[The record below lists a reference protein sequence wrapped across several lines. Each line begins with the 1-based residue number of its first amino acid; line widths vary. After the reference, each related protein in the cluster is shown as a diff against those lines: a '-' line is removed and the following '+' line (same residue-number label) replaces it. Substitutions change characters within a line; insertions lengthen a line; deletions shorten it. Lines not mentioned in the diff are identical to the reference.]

1 MLRNRHPSIT
11 DGQPPCVGDRGF
23 SLCASSVRRVLSSP
37 PIRGF
42 WPGPCTTALRIL
54 CSMLM
59 GSRRALI
66 FLAVLSL
73 VSTSCVDST
82 SSSSTSSSQPVMTSS
97 TTLATTT
104 TVAPTTTSSAE
115 IEEPLRPPLPWLTD
129 PLLSPLSM
137 VPSCGSEEALVSWAS
152 SVKPGFPVDAAPA
165 SVLEAARFVPLMRD
179 LEPACVT
186 AIVGGEFAA
195 WSSESADGSVLVRG
209 VAGPFETTACYTNPD
224 GRTRLTDH
232 HNKIGS
238 GHGIGL
244 CDFRGT
250 GTVVGGIQLPDGR
263 LQRFFIEFGPAFV
276 DPGPLIPGAP
286 PDPVGDVMRRL
297 MLSGELVTTGTKWL
311 GSAVPFNWHTG
322 YAPCSVFYTDTAPA
336 RTRTLQ
342 TVWAMDF
349 CDAEKHVGQFVAST
363 ESLIP
368 EDATLTDLGR
378 ATIASW
384 STTDGVWSV
393 ATTDQTQY
401 GFLSVHGVDPSV
413 SVDDLAQVLAASPI
427 LYLGVLPSLDP

>member
-1 MLRNRHPSIT
+1 MASKSGSTKSSMNLAEILAMTLVVAACQTPESEGQSSPTEADPAAEPDPRPIPT
-11 DGQPPCVGDRGF
+11 DPGQSPVG
-23 SLCASSVRRVLSSP
+23 SPTSSV
-37 PIRGF
+37 
-42 WPGPCTTALRIL
+42 
-54 CSMLM
+54 
-59 GSRRALI
+59 
-66 FLAVLSL
+66 
-73 VSTSCVDST
+73 
-82 SSSSTSSSQPVMTSS
+82 
-97 TTLATTT
+97 
-104 TVAPTTTSSAE
+104 E

-137 VPSCGSEEALVSWAS
+137 VPPCGSEEALVSWAS
-152 SVKPGFPVDAAPA
+152 SIKPDFPVDAAPA
-165 SVLEAARFVPLMRD
+165 SVLEAARIVPLMRD

-224 GRTRLTDH
+224 GSPRLTDH

-250 GTVVGGIQLPDGR
+250 GTVVGGIQLPDR
-263 LQRFFIEFGPAFV
+263 LQRFLIEFGPAFV

-286 PDPVGDVMRRL
+286 LDPVGDVMRRL
-297 MLSGELVTTGTKWL
+297 MLSGELLTTGTKWL
-311 GSAVPFNWHTG
+311 GSAVPFNWYTG
-322 YAPCSVFYTDTAPA
+322 HAPCSVFYTDTAPA
-336 RTRTLQ
+336 RTGTLK

-393 ATTDQTQY
+393 ATTDQTPY